1 MFAERG
7 VKRAARRAVREGE
20 LYQWRDMEA
29 GGAATIVV
37 PRGFAPDL
45 PQESFSLVVDLGEDL
60 FSKRWWRGAATLALL
75 CGGVGLLA
83 PGIEPL
89 AAPPWMS
96 SDEAAREYRDIGVSP
111 LGKGARGGGRMVAS
125 DAVEPLLTAPERAQ
139 VDLDLRFGEGDRIE
153 RLLMRVGALAVDA
166 VRVAELAHGA
176 GARIAPGTPITV
188 KLGRREANG
197 LRVVERVA
205 FRAGLGSELTI
216 ARGGDGLAASMTRIA
231 VDERPRRISGRVGDG
246 LYWSL
251 RASGVTPQAASDYL
265 KALATKL
272 DVGADLLP
280 DDRFDLVI
288 AHRRAATGEEVSGPL
303 LYAGIERVAGAP
315 IQMLKWKVGGKVDWY
330 DAASLT
336 QVTSRALAW
345 PVSAP
350 ITSNFGLR
358 RHPILRYSRMHKGMD
373 FGARWGSPIVASADG
388 VVNRAGWAGGY
399 GRQVRIAHG
408 GGVATSYSHMSRMVV
423 ESGTVVRQGQ
433 LIGYVGSSGLSTG
446 PHLHYETYRNGVAVN
461 PRSVRF
467 TSSAAIDPG
476 EVARFKAR
484 LRQLLNVGRS

>member
-1 MFAERG
+1 M
-7 VKRAARRAVREGE
+7 
-20 LYQWRDMEA
+20 
-29 GGAATIVV
+29 
-37 PRGFAPDL
+37 
-45 PQESFSLVVDLGEDL
+45 
-60 FSKRWWRGAATLALL
+60 
-75 CGGVGLLA
+75 
-83 PGIEPL
+83 
-89 AAPPWMS
+89 
-96 SDEAAREYRDIGVSP
+96 
-111 LGKGARGGGRMVAS
+111 
-125 DAVEPLLTAPERAQ
+125 
-139 VDLDLRFGEGDRIE
+139 
-153 RLLMRVGALAVDA
+153 
-166 VRVAELAHGA
+166 
-176 GARIAPGTPITV
+176 

-205 FRAGLGSELTI
+205 FRAGLGSDLTI

-399 GRQVRIAHG
+399 GRQVRIDHG
-408 GGVATSYSHMSRMVV
+408 DGIATSYSHMSRMTV
-423 ESGTVVRQGQ
+423 EPGTLVRQGQ

-467 TSSAAIDPG
+467 TSSVAVDPR

-484 LRQLLNVGRS
+484 LKELLSVGRS